1 MPRGRGAIIGNGET
15 SGFGGSAAAGEYQE
29 AETDERPATP
39 RGVVG
44 SAATRVDVP
53 RERHA
58 FVGPTLDADARTD
71 VPDGTATASQP
82 VARIADAGSTATG
95 AGGMPQRAA
104 SV

>member
-1 MPRGRGAIIGNGET
+1 MPRGRGAIIGNGEA

-29 AETDERPATP
+29 AEIDERPATP

-44 SAATRVDVP
+44 LAATP
-53 RERHA
+53 REQRA
-58 FVGPTLDADARTD
+58 FVGPTLDADARTH

-82 VARIADAGSTATG
+82 VDRIADAGSTATG